1 MIASSASTP
10 PADGGSA
17 MAKKKPAVEDPP
29 APKTDSFPIV
39 GVGASAGGIEA
50 FLELLRALPQKPGFA
65 LIYVLH
71 HDGRT
76 ESALAQVVQHATNIP
91 VVRLDGARDAE
102 IERDR
107 IYVAEG
113 STNVTIFNGRLR
125 STRVAKT
132 DGGTSPIDTFL
143 LSLAEEERGR
153 AIGVILSG
161 SASDGAM
168 GMKMIRSEGG
178 ITFAQDDTAQFKG
191 MPEAAQ
197 EAGGVDYTLRPSNIA
212 AELVRIAR
220 SDYFAKVT
228 RESKLPDKDLQKIF
242 SILDSSFDVDFTH
255 YKPSTVER
263 RIQRRMALQRIEAL
277 SDYVEFLKANPN
289 EAALLYADILIR
301 VTGFFRDP
309 EVFTAL
315 RGIAAELLKKRDEDE
330 PLRIW
335 VPGCAS
341 GEEVYSIAMVL
352 MEVMQ
357 ESNTYCRI
365 QIFGTDLSDAAVDRA
380 RFGLYSESAVADVSP
395 ERLQRFFT
403 RFDGGYRIAK
413 SVREC
418 CIFARQNITKDP
430 PFSRL
435 DLISCRNV
443 MIYLGQ
449 VLQRRVMGIFHYA
462 LRPNGYLLLGSSET
476 IGTFGELFD
485 TVDRK
490 HKIYQKKAGFSR
502 PPMEFQPTLPH
513 ERAEKVIPERELSVP
528 SNVFREADRVL
539 LSRYTPP
546 GVLINEDLEILQFR
560 GRTSQFLE
568 PAPGIATFN
577 LLKMAREGLLA
588 ELRAAVQTAK
598 KSERSVRREGVRI
611 ANHRGAIT
619 VNVEVI
625 PFVTQTQE
633 RCYIVLFE
641 ETAAEEEQPPKK
653 TAGKKKETKAA
664 KEEAEPPRQ
673 VARLKRE
680 LEATREYLQSIIE
693 EQEAMNEELRS
704 ANEEIQSSNEELQ
717 STNEELETAK
727 EELQSS
733 NEELMTLNEELENRN
748 SELAEV
754 NNDLVNLLASVDIPI
769 LMLDAGLR
777 IRRFNPSAQKVLNL
791 IPTDAGRSI
800 NDLKLTVDVD
810 DLDQLILEVVENLE
824 TREIEV
830 SDRKGR
836 WYTLRVRP
844 YKTAEKKIDGA
855 VLVLLDITHLKKQ

>member
-1 MIASSASTP
+1 
-10 PADGGSA
+10 
-17 MAKKKPAVEDPP
+17 MAKKKAAVEDPP
-29 APKTDSFPIV
+29 APKTDPFPIV

-65 LIYVLH
+65 MVYILH

-91 VVRLDGARDAE
+91 VVRLDGPRDVE

-113 STNVTIFNGRLR
+113 NTNVTIFEGRLR
-125 STRVAKT
+125 SMRVPKT

-143 LSLAEEERGR
+143 LSLAEEEHGR

-178 ITFAQDDTAQFKG
+178 ITFAQDETAQFKG

-220 SDYFAKVT
+220 SDYFSKVA
-228 RESKLPDKDLQKIF
+228 REAKLPDNDLQKIF
-242 SILDSSFDVDFTH
+242 SILESSFDVDFTH
-255 YKPSTVER
+255 YKPSTVQR

-289 EAALLYADILIR
+289 EPALLYADILIR

-309 EVFTAL
+309 EVFVAL
-315 RGIAAELLKKRDEDE
+315 RGIAAELLKGRNEDD

-341 GEEVYSIAMVL
+341 GEEVYSIAMTL

-357 ESNTYCRI
+357 ESNTFSRI

-380 RFGLYSESAVADVSP
+380 RFGVYSEAAIADVSP
-395 ERLQRFFT
+395 ERLNRFFT

-413 SVREC
+413 PVREC

-449 VLQRRVMGIFHYA
+449 VLQQRVMGIFHYA
-462 LRPNGYLLLGSSET
+462 LRPSGYLLLGTSET
-476 IGTFGELFD
+476 IGTFGELFNP
-485 TVDRK
+485 VDRK
-490 HKIYQKKAGFSR
+490 HKIYQKKNGVSR
-502 PPMEFQPTLPH
+502 PTLQFQPMLPH
-513 ERAEKVIPERELSVP
+513 ERGVRIIPERELAVP

-588 ELRAAVQTAK
+588 ELRAAVQAARKT
-598 KSERSVRREGVRI
+598 ERPIRREGVRI
-611 ANHRGAIT
+611 ANPRGVTT
-619 VNVEVI
+619 VTLEVI

-633 RCYIVLFE
+633 RCFIILFDE
-641 ETAAEEEQPPKK
+641 AAAEDEQPAKK
-653 TAGKKKETKAA
+653 TAGKKKAAKGA
-664 KEEAEPPRQ
+664 KEETEPSRQ
-673 VARLKRE
+673 GARLKRE

-800 NDLKLTVDVD
+800 NDLKLSFDLK

-830 SDRKGR
+830 SDRNGR

-855 VLVLLDITHLKKQ
+855 VLVLIDITHLKKP

>member
-1 MIASSASTP
+1 
-10 PADGGSA
+10 
-17 MAKKKPAVEDPP
+17 MAKKKAAVEDPP
-29 APKTDSFPIV
+29 APRTDPFPIV

-91 VVRLDGARDAE
+91 VVRLDGARDVE

-113 STNVTIFNGRLR
+113 STNVTIFKDRLR
-125 STRVAKT
+125 STRVPKT
-132 DGGTSPIDTFL
+132 DGGTSPIDAFF

-197 EAGGVDYTLRPSNIA
+197 EAGGVDYTLRPSKIA

-228 RESKLPDKDLQKIF
+228 RESMQLPEKDLQKIF

-255 YKPSTVER
+255 YKPSTIER
-263 RIQRRMALQRIEAL
+263 RIQRRMALQRIEKL

-289 EAALLYADILIR
+289 EAALLYADVLIR

-315 RGIAAELLKKRDEDE
+315 RGVLAELLKGRDEDV

-365 QIFGTDLSDAAVDRA
+365 QLFGTDLSDAAVDRA
-380 RFGLYSESAVADVSP
+380 RFGVYSESAVADVSP
-395 ERLQRFFT
+395 ERLNRFFS

-462 LRPNGYLLLGSSET
+462 LRQNGYLLLGSSET
-476 IGTFGELFD
+476 IGTFGELFAA
-485 TVDRK
+485 VDRK
-490 HKIYQKKAGFSR
+490 HKIYQKKIAANR
-502 PPMEFQPTLPH
+502 PAIEFHPTLPH
-513 ERAEKVIPERELSVP
+513 ERAERVIPERDVAVP

-588 ELRAAVQTAK
+588 ELRAAVQAARKT
-598 KSERSVRREGVRI
+598 ERAVRREGVRI
-611 ANHRGAIT
+611 ANHRGAT
-619 VNVEVI
+619 VVNLEVI

-633 RCYIVLFE
+633 RCFIILFE
-641 ETAAEEEQPPKK
+641 ETSSEEEQPPKK
-653 TAGKKKETKAA
+653 TAGKKKPAKTA
-664 KEEAEPPRQ
+664 KEEAEPSRQ

-777 IRRFNPSAQKVLNL
+777 IRRFNPSAQKALNL
-791 IPTDAGRSI
+791 IPTDTGRSI
-800 NDLKLTVDVD
+800 NDLKLTFDLK
-810 DLDQLILEVVENLE
+810 DLDQLILDVVENLE

-830 SDRKGR
+830 SDRNGR
-836 WYTLRVRP
+836 RYTLRVRP
-844 YKTAEKKIDGA
+844 
-855 VLVLLDITHLKKQ
+855 

>member
-1 MIASSASTP
+1 
-10 PADGGSA
+10 